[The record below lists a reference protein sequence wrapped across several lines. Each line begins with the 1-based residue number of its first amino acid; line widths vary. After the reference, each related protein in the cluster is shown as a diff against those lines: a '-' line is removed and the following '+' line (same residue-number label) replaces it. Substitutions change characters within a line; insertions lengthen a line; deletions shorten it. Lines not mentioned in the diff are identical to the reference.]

1 MQVRMINQDYRSRY
15 NNYNK
20 SNPVTFK
27 QILRNDIPAKAL
39 KDTKYL
45 LIVSGPS
52 GVGKDTVMN
61 MLLDRF
67 NKIVTH
73 TTRPKRAGEVDGKSY
88 FFTTVDK
95 FVKGIKNN
103 EFVEYIEGFSGKYY
117 GTKKQTIKNAL
128 NGEKPG
134 LLIVDVDGAKT
145 IRDNLKD
152 DSQINV
158 VSIFFKPPS
167 LDVLEKRLRGH
178 GTETAEEAIQ
188 ERLGKSMAEIKRAG
202 EYDAEIAFNNPEEGI
217 KDLCNLLHL
226 N

>member
-1 MQVRMINQDYRSRY
+1 MQVRMNDYYSRY
-15 NNYNK
+15 NN
-20 SNPVTFK
+20 VTFK

-39 KDTKYL
+39 KDNKYL

-61 MLLDRF
+61 KVIDKF

-73 TTRPKRAGEVDGKSY
+73 TTRAKREGEIEGKNY
-88 FFTTVDK
+88 FYTTVDE

-117 GTKKQTIKNAL
+117 GTKKETIKNAL
-128 NGEKPG
+128 NGKKPG
-134 LLIVDVDGAKT
+134 LLIVDVDGASNIKN
-145 IRDNLKD
+145 NLKD
-152 DSQINV
+152 DPQINV

-167 LDVLEKRLRGH
+167 FEVLEKRLRGR
-178 GTETAEEAIQ
+178 GTETAEKDIQ
-188 ERLGKSMAEIKRAG
+188 ERLGRATEEIRRAKD
-202 EYDAEIAFNNPEEGI
+202 YDAEVAFENPEEGL
-217 KDLCNLLHL
+217 KDLHNLLNL